1 MSARSGTVI
10 RSSKWK
16 RRTPE
21 ESADIHDDFAERLN
35 RLFEVV
41 HPPWREPYTSREM
54 LQELALRGHVLS
66 APYLSQLRLGRRT
79 NPSRATIDVIAEFFG
94 VRADYFLMQDGG
106 YQRRVDEDL
115 YWLGVARDPLVRRI
129 VSGLLDLPA
138 EARDELF
145 ADAEVR
151 SAIVLGEG
159 AADRAEAG

>member
-1 MSARSGTVI
+1 M
-10 RSSKWK
+10 
-16 RRTPE
+16 
-21 ESADIHDDFAERLN
+21 HDDFAERLN

-138 EARDELF
+138 EARDELL